1 MSRIMHNEL
10 FRADALMQRTMMRAL
25 APEHPAKEVGGNHEK
40 ASLGALRSAFLFSPA
55 SLFIKLSQL
64 NKIELLA
71 RLKREN
77 CHAAIDYLV
86 LNEFAFLLRE
96 SVGYPRNEE

>member
-1 MSRIMHNEL
+1 
-10 FRADALMQRTMMRAL
+10 MRAL